1 MAAPEEYELTV
12 NDSKEV
18 WWATT
23 KEYDLEIDGQ
33 NITVRIAENPK
44 GTEFFEWD
52 AESGFS
58 EADTDDGLMAIV
70 YESWSN
76 GELE

>member
-1 MAAPEEYELTV
+1 
-12 NDSKEV
+12 
-18 WWATT
+18 
-23 KEYDLEIDGQ
+23 LEIDGQ

-58 EADTDDGLMAIV
+58 EADTDSGLMAIV